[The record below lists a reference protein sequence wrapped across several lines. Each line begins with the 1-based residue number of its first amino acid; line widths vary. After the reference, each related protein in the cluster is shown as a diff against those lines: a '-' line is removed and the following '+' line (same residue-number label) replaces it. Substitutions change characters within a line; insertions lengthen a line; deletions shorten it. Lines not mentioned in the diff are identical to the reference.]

1 MAMPEAA
8 GQETLIRSPPYAF
21 SCRISSWPSLH
32 GMMGSLSVSQES
44 PCILRSS
51 APFLVKPFLF
61 FPMDFCAIITM
72 SITISTRRAML
83 KLHKEGGAMSEIKER
98 LAHVMERIETARE
111 KSPYHQQVTLVA
123 VTKFHPIKDMEE
135 AISLGVTHVGENR
148 VQEMEEKYQELSLP
162 VTWHLQGHLQK
173 NKVKKAVAMADLI
186 QSADSLSILREIDK
200 RAAEIDKVQDVLL
213 EFNISGEES
222 KTGLSPDDMKMAID
236 EAKSLSH
243 VRVLGLMCMAPNYED
258 VEMTRPVFRKA
269 HEMWED
275 MKKQFP
281 EGQISIL
288 SMGMTHDFEQA
299 IEEGAT
305 MVRIGTA
312 IFGSRV
318 YH

>member
-1 MAMPEAA
+1 
-8 GQETLIRSPPYAF
+8 
-21 SCRISSWPSLH
+21 
-32 GMMGSLSVSQES
+32 
-44 PCILRSS
+44 
-51 APFLVKPFLF
+51 
-61 FPMDFCAIITM
+61 
-72 SITISTRRAML
+72 
-83 KLHKEGGAMSEIKER
+83 MSEIKER

-222 KTGLSPDDMKMAID
+222 KTGLSPNDMKMAID

-318 YH
+318 YR